1 MKITLEQKNKV
12 ERIKREINKLSNE
25 EKYHLANMMT
35 FRDDEPYERDIWDS
49 IETSQINEIDRG
61 WEQFDLKIAIDLG
74 EIPVEVLGDG
84 DWNIEENNI
93 LNK

>member
-84 DWNIEENNI
+84 DWNIEEYNI